1 MTIHH
6 TFIGCDIGKDMID
19 IFDPRTAR
27 FCRIPNDEAALST
40 FAHRLDPAT
49 DLVVFEAT
57 GHCDRLLRLCLS
69 QAGIA
74 FARVN
79 PKTARRFAEARGRL
93 AKTDRIDARSL
104 CEMGAMFGLTAEAP
118 PCPVRERLA
127 ALARRRDQLVD
138 ARATERRHLCDAFDP
153 AIRADIQTMIAILGE
168 KIASI
173 QAEIDDHMKSQALT
187 EHAHRLTS
195 APGVGKVTALT
206 LLAHMPELGAL
217 SPKAAASLAGLAPFN
232 DDSGKR
238 SGRRRIKGGRP
249 RVRKALYMAA
259 LGAIKASARLRA
271 FHQAVSARTGSAKA
285 GIIAVARKLLTILNA
300 MQRDKTH
307 FA

>member
-27 FCRIPNDEAALST
+27 FCRIDNTQTELSA
-40 FAHRLDPAT
+40 FAGRLDPAT
-49 DLVVFEAT
+49 DLVVLEAT
-57 GHCDRLLRLCLS
+57 GHYDRLLRLCLT

-79 PKTARRFAEARGRL
+79 PKMARRFAEARGRL

-104 CEMGAMFGLTAEAP
+104 AEMGAMFGLTAEAP
-118 PCPVRERLA
+118 PCPARERLA

-138 ARATERRHLCDAFDP
+138 ARANERRHLGDAFDP
-153 AIRADIQTMIAILGE
+153 TIRADIEAMITIFGERIAAIEG
-168 KIASI
+168 
-173 QAEIDDHMKSQALT
+173 EIDAQMKSGHLA
-187 EHAHRLTS
+187 EEARRLTC

-206 LLAHMPELGAL
+206 LLAHMPELGRL
-217 SPKAAASLAGLAPFN
+217 SPKAAASLSGLAPFN

-238 SGRRRIKGGRP
+238 YGRRRIKGGRP

-259 LGAIKASARLRA
+259 LGAIKASTRLRA
-271 FHQAVSARTGSAKA
+271 FYQAVAARTGSAKA
-285 GIIAVARKLLTILNA
+285 GIIAVARKLITILNA
-300 MQRDKTH
+300 MLRDKTN

>member
-6 TFIGCDIGKDMID
+6 TFIGCDIGKEMID
-19 IFDPRTAR
+19 IFDPRTAGFR
-27 FCRIPNDEAALST
+27 RISNDEAELSA
-40 FAHRLDPAT
+40 FAHHLDPAT

-57 GHCDRLLRLCLS
+57 GHCDRLLRLYLT

-104 CEMGAMFGLTAEAP
+104 AEMGAMFGLTAEAT

-138 ARATERRHLCDAFDP
+138 ARATERRHLAEVFDP
-153 AIRADIQTMIAILGE
+153 AIRADIEAMIAILGE
-168 KIASI
+168 RVAAIET
-173 QAEIDDHMKSQALT
+173 QIDDQMKGEALA
-187 EHAHRLTS
+187 EEARRLTS

-206 LLAHMPELGAL
+206 LLAHMPELGSL
-217 SPKAAASLAGLAPFN
+217 SPKAAASLSGLAPFN

-259 LGAIKASARLRA
+259 LGAIKASSRLRA
-271 FHQAVSARTGSAKA
+271 FHEAVSARTGSAKA

-300 MQRDKTH
+300 MQRDKTN